1 MTKAKKIKVMHKTP
15 LWAKA
20 ITPDLFKGLNI
31 HSDGSELIT
40 RNRPAPN
47 GSSHEL
53 KQKLDRETL
62 QKAEHDMERSLLKE
76 ISRAIDN
83 QKFENAREKGI
94 PLNKLEP
101 FGTLTSHPVRLTVN
115 KGPVV
120 VTDRSGIPILWYFP
134 RFIGAGLQANLLQR
148 TSELAHVY
156 QPPKDEL
163 TGNRRGGLKNEA
175 ETKIHGQHTGRI
187 TQSQANKQQATL
199 TNLEY
204 QDQDVQAEVANGSI
218 CTQEIEVPKID
229 GSLASVSK
237 YQEDDGEVRIISQGS
252 INLDQQTYN
261 ENRTSAFTQF
271 EAELQSCPPFAYY
284 LSPGWCQTGM
294 QNVRPIQMS
303 KHFREALKDG
313 PKEMV
318 NLLEAKRLLDK
329 KLEKLTNIIHP
340 SLSESMHKLRNHMSA
355 VEGPTQVSIQNG
367 WTSIFPCYGIA
378 VNRVTGIHRD
388 QRGIRGGLDIIG
400 VLGSFTEGGNLDL
413 PDLNLRLEWKPGC
426 LGAFNGY
433 DFRHRVLAWSG
444 GSRVTLISFCQKATW
459 DCLGLETA
467 VSRPSIVMCQAQ
479 LAKLKDQRRKAIET
493 ELTRSKKGCKSSR
506 GGDIRN
512 IV

>member
-62 QKAEHDMERSLLKE
+62 RKAEHDMERSLLKE

-83 QKFENAREKGI
+83 QN
-94 PLNKLEP
+94 
-101 FGTLTSHPVRLTVN
+101 
-115 KGPVV
+115 
-120 VTDRSGIPILWYFP
+120 
-134 RFIGAGLQANLLQR
+134 
-148 TSELAHVY
+148 
-156 QPPKDEL
+156 
-163 TGNRRGGLKNEA
+163 
-175 ETKIHGQHTGRI
+175 
-187 TQSQANKQQATL
+187 
-199 TNLEY
+199 
-204 QDQDVQAEVANGSI
+204 
-218 CTQEIEVPKID
+218 
-229 GSLASVSK
+229 
-237 YQEDDGEVRIISQGS
+237 
-252 INLDQQTYN
+252 QQTYN
-261 ENRTSAFTQF
+261 EIGHPPSLSLKPSYKVAPLSHTIFRQVGVRLECRTSGQSNVESTF
-271 EAELQSCPPFAYY
+271 EKL
-284 LSPGWCQTGM
+284 LKM
-294 QNVRPIQMS
+294 VR
-303 KHFREALKDG
+303 
-313 PKEMV
+313 KEMV

-400 VLGSFTEGGNLDL
+400 VLGSFTEGAI
-413 PDLNLRLEWKPGC
+413 WI
-426 LGAFNGY
+426 
-433 DFRHRVLAWSG
+433 FR
-444 GSRVTLISFCQKATW
+444 I
-459 DCLGLETA
+459 
-467 VSRPSIVMCQAQ
+467 
-479 LAKLKDQRRKAIET
+479 
-493 ELTRSKKGCKSSR
+493 
-506 GGDIRN
+506 
-512 IV
+512 